1 MHLLYPGIGLHRA
14 MPRQS
19 RLDGPNALH
28 HVMVP
33 GIERTAIFWDDA
45 DEPTFRKPVPD
56 SIEERSA

>member
-1 MHLLYPGIGLHRA
+1 MYPGIGLHRA

-19 RLDGPNALH
+19 RLDGPTALH

-45 DEPTFRKPVPD
+45 DEPTFRKTVPD
-56 SIEERSA
+56 SI